1 MSINPNIYPTVGNP
15 ITIFASKCTIQYGVL
30 VLWINHLQSRQMMSN
45 HHNMTSRALFDTFPD
60 KINTGLMHPIEFLYL

>member
-1 MSINPNIYPTVGNP
+1 
-15 ITIFASKCTIQYGVL
+15 
-30 VLWINHLQSRQMMSN
+30 MMSN